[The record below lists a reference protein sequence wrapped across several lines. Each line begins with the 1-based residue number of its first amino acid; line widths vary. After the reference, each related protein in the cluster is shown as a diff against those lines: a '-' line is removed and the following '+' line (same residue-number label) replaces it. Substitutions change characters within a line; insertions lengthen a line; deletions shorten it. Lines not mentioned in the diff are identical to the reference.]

1 MLSQGRENYVFCII
15 STLTFQVT
23 CRMSLVVWFID
34 GCALCDGEFR
44 LSLEYENVI
53 ILCSCNMN
61 IKNVIVSWIFR
72 MFWSSILL
80 YKEFL
85 KDIPTWKWH
94 WTYSN
99 ILEHYKYHSMNM
111 VHWQF
116 SLVIHVTS
124 IYYLSDFL
132 IWLKSLKYTGT
143 NIFKYIFYYYFRF
156 QKLLCDLCF
165 NCKLHEFWFEC
176 LQWNETT
183 YSRMLILL
191 MLSSVPIIREYHIT
205 SIVLRCCCRIFNQ
218 YKKSMT
224 PWQKMAKSLV

>member
-1 MLSQGRENYVFCII
+1 MLSQGKKNYVFCII

-34 GCALCDGEFR
+34 VVLGCALCDGEFR
-44 LSLEYENVI
+44 LSLEYVNVI

-99 ILEHYKYHSMNM
+99 LLFEHYKYHSMNM

-124 IYYLSDFL
+124 INYLSDVLDFVNDL
-132 IWLKSLKYTGT
+132 VLDLS
-143 NIFKYIFYYYFRF
+143 YIFF
-156 QKLLCDLCF
+156 QKCLKLFCSFCF
-165 NCKLHEFWFEC
+165 NYKLHEIW
-176 LQWNETT
+176 
-183 YSRMLILL
+183 
-191 MLSSVPIIREYHIT
+191 
-205 SIVLRCCCRIFNQ
+205 
-218 YKKSMT
+218 
-224 PWQKMAKSLV
+224 

>member
-143 NIFKYIFYYYFRF
+143 NKFSLIIFSIIILDFRNCF
-156 QKLLCDLCF
+156 VIYALNANCMNSDL
-165 NCKLHEFWFEC
+165 NVYSEMRQPTREC
-176 LQWNETT
+176 SFCSCYQVYPLFAN
-183 YSRMLILL
+183 
-191 MLSSVPIIREYHIT
+191 II
-205 SIVLRCCCRIFNQ
+205 
-218 YKKSMT
+218 
-224 PWQKMAKSLV
+224 